1 MRKALTALAAVAA
14 LGAASASAASMM
26 NSNVTKTTTGTIQS
40 IDRSMDQITL
50 NNGSTF
56 DVGKGVSL
64 SALTKGEKATVT
76 YTQAGK
82 AMDATEVKPAA

>member
-1 MRKALTALAAVAA
+1 MHKALAALAAVAA
-14 LGAASASAASMM
+14 LGATSASAASMM
-26 NSNVTKTTTGTIQS
+26 NSNVTKTATGTIQS
-40 IDRSMDQITL
+40 IDRSKDQITI

-64 SALTKGEKATVT
+64 SALTNGEKVTVT

-82 AMDATEVKPAA
+82 AMDATQVKPAA